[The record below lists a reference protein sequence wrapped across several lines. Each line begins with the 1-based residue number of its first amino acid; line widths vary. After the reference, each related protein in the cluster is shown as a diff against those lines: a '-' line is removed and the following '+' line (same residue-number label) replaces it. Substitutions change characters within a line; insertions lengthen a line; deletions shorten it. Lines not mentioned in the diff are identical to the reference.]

1 MTAACFPSSFI
12 IFISILLN
20 IAHLLLFFFLAQ
32 SHIAISPARLSRALC
47 SECKKKHMGKQNNM
61 LCLIAGTHIEPSQK
75 EKQIQINTTLS
86 WRSYT

>member
-20 IAHLLLFFFLAQ
+20 TAHLLPFFFFFLAQ

-61 LCLIAGTHIEPSQK
+61 LCLIAGTHIGPSQR

-86 WRSYT
+86 